1 MMHRKAPIALG
12 RSGFRGLTLVYGL
25 AHLGKSLFWY
35 ASELLLAF
43 YLTEL
48 AGLSPHQMGLV
59 LCAGLVVS
67 AVIDV
72 VVGARLGRVMPD
84 ARSAGRL
91 QLFGAAA
98 CAAAFLAI
106 TAGVWAPIE
115 WRFAYILTAGLAF
128 RIAYALY
135 DVPQNA
141 LMSLGVSDAAARNRV
156 AATRI
161 WFSGLAALII
171 TAAVA
176 PLLSAGQD
184 DLPTYFWVTFGGSA
198 FAVAAAAGLSIA
210 LARVEEPANRNP
222 GFVPAARWRP
232 SNTFWLITA
241 LMAVTSIA
249 TPLFAKTAP
258 FFAAYV
264 LKSPIWGGAVASG
277 MAVGILAG
285 QPIWPLISR
294 RWSLA
299 ATLAVAAVIQ
309 LVGLSAIAHAT
320 TRLAET
326 TLHTFVLA
334 AFLFGLG
341 NGGVGMALWAG
352 FSAVTARQAPG
363 YEGLAFGL
371 LSGVAKLGLSIGAI
385 VLSAVI
391 GGLRHESGD
400 AVALT
405 AMMAGVPAGGA
416 LIGLVIACVW
426 TQTAT
431 HRSRISP

>member
-1 MMHRKAPIALG
+1 
-12 RSGFRGLTLVYGL
+12 
-25 AHLGKSLFWY
+25 
-35 ASELLLAF
+35 
-43 YLTEL
+43 
-48 AGLSPHQMGLV
+48 
-59 LCAGLVVS
+59 
-67 AVIDV
+67 
-72 VVGARLGRVMPD
+72 
-84 ARSAGRL
+84 
-91 QLFGAAA
+91 
-98 CAAAFLAI
+98 
-106 TAGVWAPIE
+106 
-115 WRFAYILTAGLAF
+115 
-128 RIAYALY
+128 
-135 DVPQNA
+135 
-141 LMSLGVSDAAARNRV
+141 
-156 AATRI
+156 
-161 WFSGLAALII
+161 
-171 TAAVA
+171 
-176 PLLSAGQD
+176 
-184 DLPTYFWVTFGGSA
+184 
-198 FAVAAAAGLSIA
+198 
-210 LARVEEPANRNP
+210 
-222 GFVPAARWRP
+222 
-232 SNTFWLITA
+232 
-241 LMAVTSIA
+241 
-249 TPLFAKTAP
+249 
-258 FFAAYV
+258 
-264 LKSPIWGGAVASG
+264 

-371 LSGVAKLGLSIGAI
+371 FSGVAKLGLSIGAI